1 MHSETDTMRSLDRIL
16 LLVENNAYPFDV
28 RVRREAQALRDGGYD
43 VTVVAPRGPG
53 QPWSERLDGIDVY
66 RFPPPPGGEGVL
78 SYAFEF
84 GYATF
89 AMLLVSIW
97 VALRKGFDVVHAAN
111 PPDTLFVIGAFFK
124 LFGKKFVF
132 DHHDLSPETYLS
144 RFKEPHPNLVYKV
157 LRFMERCTYAIAD
170 IVIATNESYRLV
182 AQTRGKKRPDQVF
195 VVRNGPPKT
204 FLPLPP
210 DPALQRRAKDLVGYI
225 GTMGP
230 QDGVDYWLRSVREI
244 VVTLGRT
251 DFLTVIIGSGD
262 AAPSL
267 HALAKE
273 LGIEN
278 HVWFTGRVSDVDA
291 RTWLSTVA
299 VCVQPD
305 PLSPLNDK
313 STMNKVMEYMALGKP
328 LVAYD
333 LVETRHSAGDAGLFA
348 ECNDERDFAD
358 KVCWLLDRPDEMA
371 RRGALGRARA
381 REIGWESSIPE
392 LLRAYAEGL
401 GARPRVRS
409 EAASE
414 PIDRPSE
421 G

>member
-1 MHSETDTMRSLDRIL
+1 MRSLDRVL

-28 RVRREAQALRDGGYD
+28 RVRREAQALRDARYE
-43 VTVVAPRGPG
+43 VTVIAPRAPG

-66 RFPPPPGGEGVL
+66 RFPAPPGGEGVL

-84 GYATF
+84 AYATF
-89 AMLLVSIW
+89 AMLLLAIW
-97 VALRKGFDVVHAAN
+97 VALRKGFDVIHAAN
-111 PPDTLFVIGAFFK
+111 PPDTLFVIGAVFK

-144 RFKEPHPNLVYKV
+144 RFKEPKPNLVYRV
-157 LRFMERCTYAIAD
+157 LRFMERCTYAVAD

-182 AQTRGKKRPDQVF
+182 AQTRGKKKPEQVF

-204 FLPLPP
+204 FLPLDP
-210 DPALQRRAKDLVGYI
+210 DPALMQRAKHLVGYI

-251 DFLTVIIGSGD
+251 DFLAVIIGSGD

-273 LGIEN
+273 LGIER
-278 HVWFTGRVSDVDA
+278 HVWFTGRISDVDA
-291 RTWLSTVA
+291 RTYLSTVA

-328 LVAYD
+328 LVAFD
-333 LVETRHSAGDAGLFA
+333 LVETRYSAGEAALFA
-348 ECNDERDFAD
+348 TCNDERDFAD
-358 KVCWLLDRPDEMA
+358 KVCWLLDRPDEVA
-371 RRGALGRARA
+371 RRGELGRARA
-381 REIGWESSIPE
+381 REIGWENSVPE
-392 LLRAYAEGL
+392 LLRAYSEGL
-401 GARPRVRS
+401 GASPRSQAETACNAV
-409 EAASE
+409 
-414 PIDRPSE
+414 DRPNE

>member
-1 MHSETDTMRSLDRIL
+1 MRSLDRIL

-358 KVCWLLDRPDEMA
+358 KVCWLLDRRDEMA

>member
-1 MHSETDTMRSLDRIL
+1 MHTETDTMRSLDRVL

-28 RVRREAQALRDGGYD
+28 RVRREAQALRDAHYQ
-43 VTVVAPRGPG
+43 VTVIAPRAAG

-66 RFPPPPGGEGVL
+66 RFPAPPGGEGIL
-78 SYAFEF
+78 GYAFEF

-89 AMLLVSIW
+89 AMLVLSIW
-97 VALRKGFDVVHAAN
+97 ASLRKGFDVIHVAN
-111 PPDTLFVIGAFFK
+111 PPDTLFVIGAVFK

-144 RFKEPHPNLVYKV
+144 RFKEPKPNLVYRV
-157 LRFMERCTYAIAD
+157 LRFMERCTYAVAD
-170 IVIATNESYRLV
+170 IVIATNESYRKL
-182 AQTRGKKRPDQVF
+182 ATERGKMSPDKVF

-204 FLPLPP
+204 FVPLPP
-210 DPALQRRAKDLVGYI
+210 DPKLQARAKDLVGYI

-230 QDGVDYWLRSVREI
+230 QDGVDYWLRSVHHI
-244 VVTLGRT
+244 VKTLGRT

-267 HALAKE
+267 HALARE
-273 LGIEN
+273 LDIEK
-278 HVWFTGRVSDVDA
+278 HVWFTGRISDIDA
-291 RTWLSTVA
+291 RTYLSTVA

-313 STMNKVMEYMALGKP
+313 STMNKVMEYMAMGKP

-333 LVETRHSAGDAGLFA
+333 LVETRFSAGDAGLFA
-348 ECNDERDFAD
+348 KPNDERDFAE
-358 KVCWLLDRPDEMA
+358 KVCWLLDRPDEVA
-371 RRGALGRARA
+371 QRGAYGRVRA
-381 REIGWESSIPE
+381 REIGWEASVPN
-392 LLRAYAEGL
+392 LLKAYAEGL
-401 GARPRVRS
+401 GAVPRAAG
-409 EAASE
+409 EAGAGA
-414 PIDRPSE
+414 PNK

>member
-1 MHSETDTMRSLDRIL
+1 MRSLDRIL

-28 RVRREAQALRDGGYD
+28 RVRREAQALRDARYQ
-43 VTVVAPRGPG
+43 VTVIAPRAPG
-53 QPWSERLDGIDVY
+53 QPWSERLDGIAVY
-66 RFPPPPGGEGVL
+66 RFPAPPGGEGVL

-89 AMLLVSIW
+89 AMLLLSIW
-97 VALRKGFDVVHAAN
+97 VAVRRGFDVIHAAN

-144 RFKEPHPNLVYKV
+144 RFKEPKPNLVYKV

-182 AQTRGKKRPDQVF
+182 AQTRGRKRPEQVF

-210 DPALQRRAKDLVGYI
+210 DAALQQRAKHLVGYI

-251 DFLTVIIGSGD
+251 DFLTVIVGSGD

-267 HALAKE
+267 HALAKA
-273 LGIEN
+273 LGIDK
-278 HVWFTGRVSDVDA
+278 HVWFTGRIPDVEA
-291 RTWLSTVA
+291 RTYLSTVA

-333 LVETRHSAGDAGLFA
+333 LVETRFSAGEAGLFA
-348 ECNDERDFAD
+348 TCNDERDFAD
-358 KVCWLLDRPDEMA
+358 KVCWLLDHPDEVA
-371 RRGALGRARA
+371 RRGELGRARA

-392 LLRAYAEGL
+392 LLRAYSEGL
-401 GARPRVRS
+401 GARPRSRTQ
-409 EAASE
+409 AA
-414 PIDRPSE
+414 PTAVDRPSQ